1 MKNKP
6 LIIISSIIACL
17 VIGFGIQINN
27 VRLNN
32 LALKEKQDKYAAT
45 LKTEALEK
53 EQAIL
58 DNKTETLTN
67 TTVVAQNITTEK
79 TQPTTPQTQVVT
91 DAKGNQVITP
101 NVVVPNPN
109 GVTPKPGTETPKVES
124 KPVETPA
131 PTEQPKTEDK
141 PTTNKPASNAAKDG
155 DRRVANGQKEIFL
168 EGFGWLED
176 APGGSSETADFELS
190 GNIIGH

>member
-1 MKNKP
+1 MKNKKLLLIP
-6 LIIISSIIACL
+6 AIIIPILAIGIFALNRNTSASETIAKPIIQDTL
-17 VIGFGIQINN
+17 ETENIDITYNDINREEEF
-27 VRLNN
+27 VVPPIVG
-32 LALKEKQDKYAAT
+32 E
-45 LKTEALEK
+45 
-53 EQAIL
+53 
-58 DNKTETLTN
+58 KTET
-67 TTVVAQNITTEK
+67 A
-79 TQPTTPQTQVVT
+79 PQTHVVT

-101 NVVVPNPN
+101 NVIVQNPN
-109 GVTPKPGTETPKVES
+109 GITPKPGTETPKVES

-176 APGGSSETADFELS
+176 APGGSSITGENS
-190 GNIIGH
+190 GTGEIIGH